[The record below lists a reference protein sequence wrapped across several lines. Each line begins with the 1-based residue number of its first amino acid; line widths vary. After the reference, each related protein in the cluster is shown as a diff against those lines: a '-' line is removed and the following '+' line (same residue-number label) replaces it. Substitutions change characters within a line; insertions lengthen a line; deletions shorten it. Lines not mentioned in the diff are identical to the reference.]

1 MGNCPEGECMSWDMF
16 YITLKVEAPNYLKDN
31 EGKENSD
38 VMVFRTILLNQIY
51 DKIKVEQIVLF
62 QSLSFSGGLKW
73 HFIFFGW
80 RHAKANLHF
89 KRWKTCSH
97 HKMENWN

>member
-38 VMVFRTILLNQIY
+38 VMVF
-51 DKIKVEQIVLF
+51 
-62 QSLSFSGGLKW
+62 
-73 HFIFFGW
+73 
-80 RHAKANLHF
+80 
-89 KRWKTCSH
+89 
-97 HKMENWN
+97 